1 MTVLV
6 AVPSLGKRYGLSRT
20 LHMQHICMQ
29 AHYVLF
35 ALNNIHKF

>member
-6 AVPSLGKRYGLSRT
+6 AVPSLGKRYGLSLP

-29 AHYVLF
+29 GHYVLS
-35 ALNNIHKF
+35 ALNNIRKF